1 MNKRKFI
8 NRNGKGQKL
17 WIQAKKIIP
26 GGNMFLSKKSESY
39 LPNLWPAYYKFAK
52 GCMVKDLDG
61 NKYIDMTMG
70 VGTNILG
77 YANRKVNNAVINA
90 IKKSTM
96 ATLNSEEEF
105 LLAKKL
111 LKIHPWAGGVKFART
126 GGEANAL
133 SLRIARAFCQKTKIA
148 FCGYHGWHDWY
159 LSANLNKKGNLDD
172 HLLKDLSTSGVP
184 KELKN
189 TVFPFKYGNYKN
201 FLQIIKKHKIGIVK
215 MEVARNMLVNHKF
228 LKFIRQVC
236 TKNKI
241 ILIFDECTSGFR
253 QNFGGMHKIIKI
265 KPDIAVFGKSLGNGF
280 AITAVIGRKKLW
292 TLLEQVLSVVLF
304 GVKELAMWLH

>member
-1 MNKRKFI
+1 MAKA
-8 NRNGKGQKL
+8 RNFGFKQ
-17 WIQAKKIIP
+17 
-26 GGNMFLSKKSESY
+26 KKSSLVEICFYRKNQESY

-77 YANRKVNNAVINA
+77 YSNRKVNNAVINA

-133 SLRIARAFCQKTKIA
+133 SLRIARAFCQK
-148 FCGYHGWHDWY
+148 
-159 LSANLNKKGNLDD
+159 N
-172 HLLKDLSTSGVP
+172 
-184 KELKN
+184 
-189 TVFPFKYGNYKN
+189 
-201 FLQIIKKHKIGIVK
+201 
-215 MEVARNMLVNHKF
+215 
-228 LKFIRQVC
+228 
-236 TKNKI
+236 
-241 ILIFDECTSGFR
+241 
-253 QNFGGMHKIIKI
+253 
-265 KPDIAVFGKSLGNGF
+265 
-280 AITAVIGRKKLW
+280 
-292 TLLEQVLSVVLF
+292 
-304 GVKELAMWLH
+304 